1 MRRTGF
7 IIGSIEIIL
16 GLISLIITSLIQ
28 EVIPKIARMCFM
40 FNNGGFGEREYIIN
54 TEFCNAIAVCL
65 CLVGALTI
73 IYFVILKKEI

>member
-1 MRRTGF
+1 MKKAGF

-28 EVIPKIARMCFM
+28 QIIPKIARMCFM
-40 FNNGGFGEREYIIN
+40 FNNGGFGESKYIIN
-54 TEFCNAIAVCL
+54 TGFCNAIAVCL
-65 CLVGALTI
+65 CLVGVLTI